1 MGLLEAVTLFEGL
14 SDAQIARIEALCEL
28 FTAPAGHTL
37 SEEDAEAHD
46 FYILLDGKVSIS
58 KKLRLPD
65 LEALQAE
72 DRTLTVLDSARRP
85 VLGET
90 ALVGGTHRLATMTCV
105 TECRLVRINA
115 QRLTEYLASDCAAGH
130 SVFRNLALMV
140 YRRLEASNTDVV
152 KLSAALVYALQ
163 T

>member
-1 MGLLEAVTLFEGL
+1 MGSLDAVKLFEGL
-14 SDAQIARIEALCEL
+14 TPIQLAQVEALCEE
-28 FTAPAGHTL
+28 FSASAGFVL

-46 FYILLDGKVSIS
+46 FYILLEGRVSIS

-65 LEALQAE
+65 IEALQAE
-72 DRTLTVLDSARRP
+72 DRTLTVLDASKRP

-105 TECRLVRINA
+105 TDCRLLRINA
-115 QRLTEYLASDCAAGH
+115 QHLTSYLALECAAGQT
-130 SVFRNLALMV
+130 VFRNLALMV
-140 YRRLEASNTDVV
+140 YRRLEAANTDVV

-163 T
+163 S